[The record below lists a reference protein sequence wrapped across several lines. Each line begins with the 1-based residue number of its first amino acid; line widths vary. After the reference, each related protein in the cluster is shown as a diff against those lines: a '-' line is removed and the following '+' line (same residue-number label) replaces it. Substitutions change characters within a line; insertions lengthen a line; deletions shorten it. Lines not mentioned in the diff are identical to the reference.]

1 MHRPVSGPAPP
12 PRSSY
17 LVCATPRSGSTL
29 LCEALAATGVAGR
42 PAEYFEA
49 MYDTGLPRRPTD
61 YFEGLRALPAAGFL
75 ADHLPAEGGDAR
87 EALRQAAT
95 YRDYL
100 SWVFAAGTTS
110 NGVFGAKLMWGH
122 VDHFVSYLRDL
133 PEHAGK
139 PVPKMFAEVFPSLRY
154 VRVLRRDKVRQAVSL
169 WKALQTATWRIE
181 RSRPGGDKPRPSQ
194 EGEFSFDAIDHL
206 RRQISVH
213 EVAWTQYFDENGI
226 EPLTIVYEDLIEAYE
241 EALDRTLGYLEVPP
255 QARSA
260 PALEMHRQA
269 DSTSEEWVG
278 RYLRGEYAR
287 RR

>member
-1 MHRPVSGPAPP
+1 MTTPP
-12 PRSSY
+12 PPPHTSY

-29 LCEALAATGVAGR
+29 LCEALAATAVAGR

-75 ADHLPAEGGDAR
+75 ADQLPAEGGDAR

-100 SWVFAAGTTS
+100 SWVFAAGTTA

-139 PVPKMFAEVFPSLRY
+139 SVSRLFADVFPGLQY
-154 VRVLRRDKVRQAVSL
+154 VRVVRRDKVRQAVSL
-169 WKALQTATWRIE
+169 WKALQTAVWRIE
-181 RSRPGGDKPRPSQ
+181 RSGSGEVEARGSR
-194 EGEFSFDAIDHL
+194 EGEFSFEAIDHL
-206 RRQISVH
+206 RRHISVQ
-213 EVAWTQYFDENGI
+213 EAAWTKYFEEAGT
-226 EPLTIVYEDLIEAYE
+226 EPLTIVYEDFVDAYE
-241 EALDRTLGYLEVPP
+241 ETLVETLGYLGVAPE
-255 QARSA
+255 ARSA

-269 DSTSEEWVG
+269 DATSEEWVE
-278 RYLRGEYAR
+278 RYERDEYAR